1 MCYCFSIMTTAGSKM
16 KNTTALFATL
26 GTFRTLIVFNWV
38 FGALIFALLAISFQA
53 EEWTW
58 RALGVGAVA
67 GHESVVAGMRAIMV
81 IGIVGTPIAYVVF
94 SRLLRIVES
103 VRTGEP
109 FTMGNAG
116 RLRTIAWALL
126 GLELLHICVVA
137 IASAASTK
145 EMPLRING
153 NFDLTGWLAILL
165 LFVLAQV
172 FLKERAC
179 ARIWRARS
187 DGHSGQARRPAARPA
202 YDADRA
208 RRARRH
214 HAREPVDP
222 EDRQGAGYPLLD
234 A

>member
-1 MCYCFSIMTTAGSKM
+1 MITLKPTMRHSTT
-16 KNTTALFATL
+16 LLATWVTL
-26 GTFRTLIVFNWV
+26 RILIVLNWIL
-38 FGALIFALLAISFQA
+38 GALIFALLAISFQA

-172 FLKERAC
+172 FLEGTRM
-179 ARIWRARS
+179 
-187 DGHSGQARRPAARPA
+187 
-202 YDADRA
+202 
-208 RRARRH
+208 
-214 HAREPVDP
+214 REDLEGTV
-222 EDRQGAGYPLLD
+222 
-234 A
+234 

>member
-1 MCYCFSIMTTAGSKM
+1 M
-16 KNTTALFATL
+16 ALAPFAKISTCRKTINSL
-26 GTFRTLIVFNWV
+26 SFIDNDYIGTYYETVEGATRDPRHFACSDVLNWIL
-38 FGALIFALLAISFQA
+38 GALIFVLLAISFQA

-67 GHESVVAGMRAIMV
+67 GHESVVAGMRAVMV
-81 IGIVGTPIAYVVF
+81 VGIVGTPIAYVVF

-109 FTMGNAG
+109 FIMDNAG

-137 IASAASTK
+137 IASAVSTK
-145 EMPLRING
+145 EVPLRING

-172 FLKERAC
+172 FLEGTRM
-179 ARIWRARS
+179 
-187 DGHSGQARRPAARPA
+187 
-202 YDADRA
+202 
-208 RRARRH
+208 
-214 HAREPVDP
+214 REDLEGTV
-222 EDRQGAGYPLLD
+222 
-234 A
+234 

>member
-1 MCYCFSIMTTAGSKM
+1 MTKLESTLKHS
-16 KNTTALFATL
+16 TALLTTWVTL
-26 GTFRTLIVFNWV
+26 RILIVLNWIL
-38 FGALIFALLAISFQA
+38 GALIFALLAISFQA

-109 FTMGNAG
+109 FTMDNAG

-137 IASAASTK
+137 IASAVSTK

-172 FLKERAC
+172 FLEGTRM
-179 ARIWRARS
+179 
-187 DGHSGQARRPAARPA
+187 
-202 YDADRA
+202 
-208 RRARRH
+208 
-214 HAREPVDP
+214 REDLEGTV
-222 EDRQGAGYPLLD
+222 
-234 A
+234 

>member
-1 MCYCFSIMTTAGSKM
+1 MKHSTT
-16 KNTTALFATL
+16 LLATWV
-26 GTFRTLIVFNWV
+26 TLRILILLNWIL
-38 FGALIFALLAISFQA
+38 GALIFALLAISFQA

-58 RALGVGAVA
+58 RALGVGGAVA

-103 VRTGEP
+103 VRTDEP
-109 FTMGNAG
+109 FTMDNAG

-137 IASAASTK
+137 IASAVSTK

-172 FLKERAC
+172 FLEGTRM
-179 ARIWRARS
+179 
-187 DGHSGQARRPAARPA
+187 
-202 YDADRA
+202 
-208 RRARRH
+208 
-214 HAREPVDP
+214 REDLEGTV
-222 EDRQGAGYPLLD
+222 
-234 A
+234 